1 MTNKIEQ
8 RREFNNEA
16 IEKQIVFSNQDKTL
30 TLKQYVNFREW
41 YFNRCKE
48 LFTYNKNTTM
58 RHFDSFFLVY
68 GFNVLQQ
75 KTNGDEII

>member
-1 MTNKIEQ
+1 MRNKTEE
-8 RREFNNEA
+8 RREFNQEA
-16 IEKQIVFSNQDKTL
+16 VIKQFIFANSDREL
-30 TLKQYVNFREW
+30 TLKQYINFREW

-48 LFTYNKNTTM
+48 LFAYNKNTTM

-68 GFNVLQQ
+68 GFDILQQ

>member
-1 MTNKIEQ
+1 MTNKTEE

-16 IEKQIVFSNQDKTL
+16 ITQQWLFADMNGNL
-30 TLKQYVNFREW
+30 TLKQYLNFREW
-41 YFNRCKE
+41 YVNRCKE
-48 LFTYNKNTTM
+48 LFAYNKNTIL

-68 GFNVLQQ
+68 GFNILQQ

>member
-1 MTNKIEQ
+1 MRNKTEE
-8 RREFNNEA
+8 RREFNREA

-30 TLKQYVNFREW
+30 TLKQYINFREW

-48 LFTYNKNTTM
+48 LFAYNKNTIM